1 MLYWKWY
8 LCVSWRQFAIYIYS
22 IYLIADQQT
31 KVHIYRDVQFFNIY
45 SIYLISDQQIKV
57 HTETRKIK
65 HFKKLIPIRIGIL
78 NEITD
83 MCVQVY
89 VTIIEIAKTHNCR
102 PQTLR
107 EISLFRN
114 RSNSDIFVI
123 LGCHC
128 SVMVEARALF
138 RGFWSDR

>member
-1 MLYWKWY
+1 MIFAKTIVGDKMLYWKWY

-78 NEITD
+78 NEITY

-114 RSNSDIFVI
+114 RS
-123 LGCHC
+123 
-128 SVMVEARALF
+128 
-138 RGFWSDR
+138 

>member
-1 MLYWKWY
+1 MIFAKTIVGDKMLYWKWY

-102 PQTLR
+102 SQILR

-114 RSNSDIFVI
+114 RS
-123 LGCHC
+123 
-128 SVMVEARALF
+128 
-138 RGFWSDR
+138 

>member
-1 MLYWKWY
+1 MFPGDNL
-8 LCVSWRQFAIYIYS
+8 QYIYS

-45 SIYLISDQQIKV
+45 SIYLISDQQIKD
-57 HTETRKIK
+57 
-65 HFKKLIPIRIGIL
+65 FKKLIPIRIGIL

-102 PQTLR
+102 SQILR